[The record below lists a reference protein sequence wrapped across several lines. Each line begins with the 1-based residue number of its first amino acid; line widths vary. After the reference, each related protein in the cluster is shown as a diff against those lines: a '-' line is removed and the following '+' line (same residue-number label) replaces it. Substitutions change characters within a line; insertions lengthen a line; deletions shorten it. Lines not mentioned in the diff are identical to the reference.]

1 MANLFWK
8 SPKGTKALLDTPFR
22 TEEEFETTV
31 FTTAE
36 LLKDIFLLK
45 RQVRGGNKPG
55 IPDIIG
61 LDREGTVCIIE
72 MKNTEVDA
80 DVIPQVLKY
89 AVWAKTNP
97 DSIKSLWLQ
106 CDEKPENIAPGWDH
120 LQVRILIIAPTIH
133 RSTLAVVDS
142 ITHSVELLEVKR
154 WVEGTNQFLLMHKL
168 EPETTGT
175 RTRPVSG
182 ARTYDEAFYK
192 SERNSKSVDDFLRYC
207 HQLEALA
214 RKQGWQLEMKFNRRY
229 CTFKA
234 GFPQVFGIHWWGTK
248 SFGFF
253 AKLTRAE
260 AARFTPKPDDY
271 EDRWKNANYK
281 IDPGKTKA
289 EDLLP
294 IFRYAY
300 EKFAGK
306 GYQENI
312 TSSSSASKSNSK
324 GHLPAVGR
332 TPALAEYIKGP
343 LKLRARF
350 KGQAITAR
358 VRRTGHVRLDG
369 KDYTSP
375 SLAAAAACKRKTCNG
390 WTFWQYE
397 RAPGKWALLDQLRK

>member
-8 SPKGTKALLDTPFR
+8 SRSGTKALLDTPFR

-97 DSIKSLWLQ
+97 DSIRSLWLQ
-106 CDEKPENIAPGWDH
+106 CEEKPENIAPNWDN

-142 ITHSVELLEVKR
+142 ITHPVELIEVKR

-168 EPETTGT
+168 EPETPGT

-182 ARTYDEAFYK
+182 ARTYDETFYK

-207 HQLEALA
+207 HQLEALS
-214 RKQGWQLEMKFNRRY
+214 RKQGWNLEMKFNRGY
-229 CTFKA
+229 CAFKA
-234 GFPQVFGIHWWGTK
+234 GFPQVFGVSWWGTK

-253 AKLTRAE
+253 VKLSRAE
-260 AARFTPKPDDY
+260 VARLKPKPDDY

-281 IDPGKTKA
+281 IEPGKTKA
-289 EDLLP
+289 EHLLP

-300 EKFAGK
+300 ERHAGRGQK
-306 GYQENI
+306 QN
-312 TSSSSASKSNSK
+312 TTPSNSDSK
-324 GHLPAVGR
+324 PNGASLPTDGR
-332 TPALAEYIKGP
+332 KPTLAKYITGP
-343 LKLRARF
+343 MKLRARF
-350 KGQAITAR
+350 KGQAINAR
-358 VRRTGHVRLDG
+358 VRRTGHVNLDG
-369 KDYTSP
+369 QEYTSP
-375 SLAAAAACKRKTCNG
+375 SVAAAAACKRKTCNG
-390 WTFWQYE
+390 WTFWKYE
-397 RAPGKWALLDQLRK
+397 RAPGKWALLDELRK

>member
-8 SPKGTKALLDTPFR
+8 SLKGTKALLDTPFR

-45 RQVRGGNKPG
+45 RKIRGGNKPG

-97 DSIKSLWLQ
+97 DSIRSLWLQ
-106 CDEKPENIAPGWDH
+106 CDEKPENIAPDWDH

-142 ITHSVELLEVKR
+142 ITHPVELIEVKR

-168 EPETTGT
+168 EPETAGT

-192 SERNSKSVDDFLRYC
+192 SERNSQSVVEFLRYC
-207 HQLEALA
+207 RALQALA
-214 RKQGWQLEMKFNRRY
+214 QKQGWQLEMKFNRRY
-229 CTFKA
+229 CVFKA
-234 GFPQVFGIHWWGTK
+234 GFPQVFGVSWWGTK

-253 AKLTRAE
+253 A
-260 AARFTPKPDDY
+260 
-271 EDRWKNANYK
+271 
-281 IDPGKTKA
+281 
-289 EDLLP
+289 
-294 IFRYAY
+294 
-300 EKFAGK
+300 
-306 GYQENI
+306 
-312 TSSSSASKSNSK
+312 S
-324 GHLPAVGR
+324 
-332 TPALAEYIKGP
+332 
-343 LKLRARF
+343 
-350 KGQAITAR
+350 
-358 VRRTGHVRLDG
+358 
-369 KDYTSP
+369 
-375 SLAAAAACKRKTCNG
+375 
-390 WTFWQYE
+390 
-397 RAPGKWALLDQLRK
+397 